1 MDSRTQKIRSQQNR
15 LLGSHTCS
23 ALPQIKMVLCL
34 QMKKNIFILEMDLKM
49 DLFTRGKSQYA
60 TNSILLH
67 KEENN

>member
-1 MDSRTQKIRSQQNR
+1 
-15 LLGSHTCS
+15 
-23 ALPQIKMVLCL
+23 MVLCL

>member
-1 MDSRTQKIRSQQNR
+1 MQCITTNENGFMSSDE
-15 LLGSHTCS
+15 
-23 ALPQIKMVLCL
+23 
-34 QMKKNIFILEMDLKM
+34 KNIFILEMDLKM